1 MIKARSEEAASRA
14 SFRSA
19 MRQRRC
25 LIPADGFYEWEKVG
39 TAKQPHW
46 FRLANEQPFAFAGL
60 SEQWSN

>member
-39 TAKQPHW
+39 HGEATALVPT
-46 FRLANEQPFAFAGL
+46 G
-60 SEQWSN
+60 